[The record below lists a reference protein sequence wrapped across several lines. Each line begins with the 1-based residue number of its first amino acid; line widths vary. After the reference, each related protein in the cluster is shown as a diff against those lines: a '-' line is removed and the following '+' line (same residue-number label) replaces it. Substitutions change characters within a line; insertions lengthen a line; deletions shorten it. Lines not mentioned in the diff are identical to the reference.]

1 VKPMSR
7 KNNSK
12 RKTSKEFSDEQLEKI
27 LEFKHD
33 DIQETINDFKELVR
47 AYPILS
53 VAAIFTLGLL
63 FGIAVSDN

>member
-1 VKPMSR
+1 MSK
-7 KNNSK
+7 KNNIK
-12 RKTSKEFSDEQLEKI
+12 RKIDKEFSDEQIEKI
-27 LEFKHD
+27 MEFTHD
-33 DIQETINDFKELVR
+33 DIQERLNEIKELVR

>member
-1 VKPMSR
+1 MSK

-12 RKTSKEFSDEQLEKI
+12 RKISKEFSDEQIEKI

-33 DIQETINDFKELVR
+33 DIQEMINELKELVR

-63 FGIAVSDN
+63 FGITISDN

>member
-1 VKPMSR
+1 MSG
-7 KNNSK
+7 KSNSK
-12 RKTSKEFSDEQLEKI
+12 RKISKEFSDEQIEKI

-33 DIQETINDFKELVR
+33 DIQERINEIKELVK

-63 FGIAVSDN
+63 FGIAVSDK